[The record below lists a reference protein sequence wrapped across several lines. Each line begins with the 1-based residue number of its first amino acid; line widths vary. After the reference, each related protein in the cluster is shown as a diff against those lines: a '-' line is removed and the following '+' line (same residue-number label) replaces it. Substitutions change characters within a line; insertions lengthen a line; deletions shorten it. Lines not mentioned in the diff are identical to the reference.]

1 MSEPED
7 GARSEGPGEASGRT
21 RDRDRAPSGIQF
33 RTHGARFPEGRG
45 GERVRARMRLAAPC
59 SSVFFRYTGGM
70 HIQLLVTLTL
80 LVALGCS
87 TPRSEALAPAPVGT
101 LANLQACG
109 DLYMGGQPSESDL
122 ETLAGRGVRRVIN
135 LRKDGEFQDYDE
147 RARAQALGLE
157 YVSLQFSTPEEL
169 TDEVLARSR
178 ELLSQ
183 AGRTSTL
190 LHCGSGGRVGALWLA
205 YRTLD
210 EGVAWE
216 KAQAEAQA
224 VGLKNPAYTER
235 IRAYV
240 DAQRR

>member
-1 MSEPED
+1 M
-7 GARSEGPGEASGRT
+7 RT
-21 RDRDRAPSGIQF
+21 S
-33 RTHGARFPEGRG
+33 
-45 GERVRARMRLAAPC
+45 
-59 SSVFFRYTGGM
+59 
-70 HIQLLVTLTL
+70 
-80 LVALGCS
+80 LVAILALLAVLGCS
-87 TPRSEALAPAPVGT
+87 TPRPEPLAPAPVGT

-109 DLYMGGQPSESDL
+109 ELYMGGQPSESDL
-122 ETLAGRGVRRVIN
+122 EALASRGVRRVIN
-135 LRKDGEFQDYDE
+135 LRKDGEFPGYDE
-147 RARAQALGLE
+147 RERAQALGLE

-169 TDEVLARSR
+169 TDDVLARSR

-183 AGRTSTL
+183 AGGTGTL

-216 KAQAEAQA
+216 EALAEAQA